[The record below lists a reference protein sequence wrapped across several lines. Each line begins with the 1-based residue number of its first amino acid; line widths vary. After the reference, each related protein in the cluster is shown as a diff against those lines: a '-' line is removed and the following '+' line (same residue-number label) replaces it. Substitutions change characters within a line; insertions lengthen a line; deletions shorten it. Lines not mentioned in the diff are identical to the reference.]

1 VIEIEVEYMSGK
13 DDNFIMDEF
22 EWALKDPTEEKLR
35 ALGEVVSIITS
46 KLTEA
51 ISTLQKDVYDLQD
64 QLSKVES
71 NLDAKISS
79 IRASGAAVS
88 SAPSAA
94 ASAAPDMASAPIA
107 KAPPPRA
114 PSGPG
119 GMMGELKALLAARR
133 RKADSSQ

>member
-1 VIEIEVEYMSGK
+1 MSEK
-13 DDNFIMDEF
+13 DDNFIMEEF

-79 IRASGAAVS
+79 IQSRVASGAAIS
-88 SAPSAA
+88 SAPPDAA
-94 ASAAPDMASAPIA
+94 TAGADMASAPIA

-133 RKADSSQ
+133 RKAETSE

>member
-1 VIEIEVEYMSGK
+1 MSEKG
-13 DDNFIMDEF
+13 DDFIMDEF

-51 ISTLQKDVYDLQD
+51 ISKLQEDVYDLQD
-64 QLSKVES
+64 KLSKVES
-71 NLDAKISS
+71 NLGAKISS
-79 IRASGAAVS
+79 LERGIASGGAIS
-88 SAPSAA
+88 SAPSPAA
-94 ASAAPDMASAPIA
+94 DVAAGGAAPIA
-107 KAPPPRA
+107 QAPPPRA

-133 RKADSSQ
+133 RKAETAE